1 MSRLKLCKFCITY
14 VFSDIFCR
22 HILSYAVIVFCMKK
36 KFLSTVIVLIIILS
50 AITAASCA
58 KQQDCTTYEIWLDF
72 NEEGVACAQK
82 LHFVN
87 DSDYALENIKLNV
100 YANAFDAKK
109 PLPCTPQEQAEAY
122 PNGVSFGK
130 FDLEQVHGDFKS
142 YDFDFDSNLI
152 TIELEQPLQKG
163 ESADI
168 QFVYSLTLPNNLLR
182 YGYNDRGVSLTGF
195 YPQLCALVDG
205 EWYYDEFCAIG
216 DPYFAD
222 VANYE
227 VHFNLPEGCE
237 YVSSGKSQTKEQDG
251 EIAVDASAKKI
262 RDFALIVSP
271 ELQKRSEKYKG
282 VELNYLGSNPHTLEY
297 AKKALDVY
305 SSLFGKYAYDTL
317 SIADMPFVAGGM
329 EYGSICVINEDV
341 KDVAYE
347 EVVAHEIA
355 HQWWYSAVGSNN
367 LINAWQDE
375 GLTNY
380 STYLYFVEN
389 CNIQY
394 ADLMISDAYSQYS
407 RFCDIQNS
415 VGEPANGKLGGKL
428 TEFPGNYYYTN
439 LTYNKSL
446 MLWKHAQ
453 DTLGK
458 NTLLKALNNYA
469 EKYKFAIASEDDLWN
484 ALDEIQPGSSNM
496 LKDYIKAV

>member
-1 MSRLKLCKFCITY
+1 M
-14 VFSDIFCR
+14 
-22 HILSYAVIVFCMKK
+22 
-36 KFLSTVIVLIIILS
+36 
-50 AITAASCA
+50 
-58 KQQDCTTYEIWLDF
+58 
-72 NEEGVACAQK
+72 
-82 LHFVN
+82 
-87 DSDYALENIKLNV
+87 
-100 YANAFDAKK
+100 
-109 PLPCTPQEQAEAY
+109 
-122 PNGVSFGK
+122 
-130 FDLEQVHGDFKS
+130 
-142 YDFDFDSNLI
+142 
-152 TIELEQPLQKG
+152 
-163 ESADI
+163 
-168 QFVYSLTLPNNLLR
+168 
-182 YGYNDRGVSLTGF
+182 
-195 YPQLCALVDG
+195 
-205 EWYYDEFCAIG
+205 
-216 DPYFAD
+216 
-222 VANYE
+222 
-227 VHFNLPEGCE
+227 
-237 YVSSGKSQTKEQDG
+237 
-251 EIAVDASAKKI
+251 
-262 RDFALIVSP
+262 
-271 ELQKRSEKYKG
+271 
-282 VELNYLGSNPHTLEY
+282 ELNYLGSNPHTLEY